1 MKEIAALIESSQS
14 SKFTVHSSKVKGQRG
29 IRKVSDPVMNRAVM
43 KTSLVKTAVRIAAI
57 LAAALVL
64 CLSAAIRTSAA
75 SDFIIRDYAVNMT
88 VNEDDTYMIRETV
101 KVEFTAPSH
110 GIYVSIPLRA
120 DLDRDGQRS
129 QYAVK
134 VRDFRLLSDQ
144 PYETENSDGEFRVR
158 IGDPDEY
165 APTETTYRY
174 SYLYDTG
181 GDHLKD
187 ADEVYHNLVGTSW
200 EAQSIDH
207 VSFEVV
213 FPKDIDMGNV
223 GIKTSGQVRVP
234 FEAADGRT
242 VQGET
247 TEDCLGGLTVRAVLP
262 EGYFTRQAKSPVAAL
277 YIVDALLMLLA
288 AAAAIMAKRYG
299 KDPDC
304 PETLEFYPP
313 EGITAPE
320 AAYIMNEDVSGKE
333 IISLLFS
340 LADKGYVKIHEYG
353 EESRIRHKIKEKY
366 RIEKLRDY
374 DGDNPYE
381 EMFMDGLFE
390 DGDAVEVEDL
400 ENEFYKTADRIRDAI
415 IEDYKPKFYDE
426 KAGSKAAMIKM
437 IGAAGLFVLMAV
449 MSFTSPETAGSGL
462 LGKVTWFVIPLA
474 LMIIGFFRLSDA
486 IRARKGARRYL
497 APLLPLLAG
506 LFMSYAYLSSW
517 QTVPFAAGIIL
528 VFLIF
533 VLAGFCDRKTGY
545 FAGMQARVK
554 GYAEFLR
561 TAEKDQ
567 MDTLAEKDPDYFYR
581 NLAYAF
587 ALGVTAAYA
596 KRFAQMAMKDPDWYT
611 SDIHSFGRSGATRMV
626 DSVSSM
632 ANSIG
637 SSMSSSP
644 SSGSGGGSFSGGG
657 GGGGSGGGSW

>member
-1 MKEIAALIESSQS
+1 M
-14 SKFTVHSSKVKGQRG
+14 SK
-29 IRKVSDPVMNRAVM
+29 AVM
-43 KTSLVKTAVRIAAI
+43 KTSLKKTAVRTAAI
-57 LAAALVL
+57 MAAAFAL
-64 CLSAAIRTSAA
+64 CLSAPVNTFAA
-75 SDFIIRDYAVNMT
+75 SNFIIRDYAVNMT
-88 VNEDDTYMIRETV
+88 VNEDDTYLIRETV

-110 GIYVSIPLRA
+110 GIYVDIPLA
-120 DLDRDGQRS
+120 VNLDRDGQKS
-129 QYAVK
+129 EYAAE
-134 VRDFRLLSDQ
+134 VRDFELLTDQ
-144 PYETENSDGEFRVR
+144 PYSTEKEAGKFSVK
-158 IGDPDEY
+158 IGDPDKY
-165 APTETTYRY
+165 ADTETTYRY
-174 SYLYDTG
+174 TYVYDTG

-187 ADEVYHNLVGTSW
+187 GDEVYHNLVGTSW

-213 FPKDIDMGNV
+213 FPKPVNMGNI
-223 GIKTSGQVRVP
+223 GIRTGDQANVP
-234 FEAADGRT
+234 FEAVDDRT
-242 VQGET
+242 IQGET
-247 TEDCLGGLTVRAVLP
+247 TENCLGGLTVRAVLP

-277 YIVDALLMLLA
+277 YIVDALLVLLA
-288 AAAAIMAKRYG
+288 AAAGFMAKRYG

-320 AAYIMNEDVSGKE
+320 AAYIMNEDVSRKE

-340 LADKGYVKIHEYG
+340 LADKDFVKIREYG

-374 DGDNPYE
+374 DGGNPYE
-381 EMFMDGLFE
+381 ETFMDGLFE
-390 DGDAVEVEDL
+390 DGDVVEVEDL

-415 IEDYKPKFYDE
+415 IEDYKPKLYDE

-437 IGAAGLFVLMAV
+437 IGAAGLTVLMAV
-449 MSFTSPETAGSGL
+449 MSFTSSETAGSGL
-462 LGKVTWFVIPLA
+462 LGKATWFVIPLA
-474 LMIIGFFRLSDA
+474 LMIIGSFRLSDA
-486 IRARKGARRYL
+486 IRARKGAKRYL

-517 QTVPFAAGIIL
+517 QTVPFAAGIVL

-533 VLAGFCDRKTGY
+533 ALAGFCDRKTEY

-596 KRFAQMAMKDPDWYT
+596 KRFAQMAMNDPDWYT
-611 SDIHSFGRSGATRMV
+611 SDIHHGGSGAARMA